1 MARRDIPVAVA
12 RGVAGATTVSATI
25 WAAAKAGITV
35 GATGGIGGVHPG
47 SDPDVSADLLEL
59 ARTPGMLVCS
69 GPKSIIDPVATTEKL
84 EELGVALVGFGVD
97 RLPFFLAREA
107 PVTLEHRVD
116 STADAAAILRSS
128 IALETASTVLLCNP
142 VPASMAMDAAEVADA
157 AREAET
163 QADAAGIARQGTH
176 PVPAGD
182 ARRTHRRPKPGV
194 EPRAPGGERPAGRR
208 GRRGSGAVVTSA
220 EAAHIRRA
228 AWGGIAGPVG
238 FLALSFLMAALRP
251 EIIRAQGWAS
261 WPSSMALG
269 GPPVALV
276 QIGTF
281 LWLTLCY
288 SVFAL
293 GALRPL
299 FGWTAAAIGYLVI
312 AVGDGLLAFPTDG
325 PGTGTSWHGTLH
337 LAGVIVVTVATLVA
351 VAGVTIATRDRPWWK
366 PWRTVAWIP
375 FAATLIGMAAGFD
388 HGWAKVTYVVGI
400 TAPGAV
406 AGWLAHREP
415 ARHVEPAAV

>member
-1 MARRDIPVAVA
+1 MAASFVVAPEIHAAQREGRGVVALETSVIGQGLPVPRNRECIERMSGAVRSAGAEPAWIGVVRGAVVVGLGADDLQRFAEPGTATKVARRDIPVAVA

-128 IALETASTVLLCNP
+128 LALETASTVLLCNP

-163 QADAAGIARQGTH
+163 QADAAGIDGKARTPFLLATLAELTGGRSLESNLALLEANARL
-176 PVPAGD
+176 AGE
-182 ARRTHRRPKPGV
+182 V
-194 EPRAPGGERPAGRR
+194 
-208 GRRGSGAVVTSA
+208 AV
-220 EAAHIRRA
+220 EAAR
-228 AWGGIAGPVG
+228 
-238 FLALSFLMAALRP
+238 S
-251 EIIRAQGWAS
+251 
-261 WPSSMALG
+261 
-269 GPPVALV
+269 
-276 QIGTF
+276 
-281 LWLTLCY
+281 
-288 SVFAL
+288 
-293 GALRPL
+293 
-299 FGWTAAAIGYLVI
+299 
-312 AVGDGLLAFPTDG
+312 
-325 PGTGTSWHGTLH
+325 
-337 LAGVIVVTVATLVA
+337 
-351 VAGVTIATRDRPWWK
+351 
-366 PWRTVAWIP
+366 
-375 FAATLIGMAAGFD
+375 
-388 HGWAKVTYVVGI
+388 
-400 TAPGAV
+400 
-406 AGWLAHREP
+406 
-415 ARHVEPAAV
+415 

>member
-1 MARRDIPVAVA
+1 MAASFVVAPEIHAAQREGRGVVALETSVIGQGLPVPRNRECIERMSEAVRSAGAEPAWIGVVDGAVVIGLGAEDLQRFAEPGTATKVARRDIPVAVA

-142 VPASMAMDAAEVADA
+142 VPASMAMDSAEVADA

-163 QADAAGIARQGTH
+163 QADAAGIDGKARTPFLLATLAELTGGRSLESNLALLEANARL
-176 PVPAGD
+176 AGE
-182 ARRTHRRPKPGV
+182 V
-194 EPRAPGGERPAGRR
+194 
-208 GRRGSGAVVTSA
+208 AV
-220 EAAHIRRA
+220 EAAR
-228 AWGGIAGPVG
+228 
-238 FLALSFLMAALRP
+238 S
-251 EIIRAQGWAS
+251 
-261 WPSSMALG
+261 
-269 GPPVALV
+269 
-276 QIGTF
+276 
-281 LWLTLCY
+281 
-288 SVFAL
+288 
-293 GALRPL
+293 
-299 FGWTAAAIGYLVI
+299 
-312 AVGDGLLAFPTDG
+312 
-325 PGTGTSWHGTLH
+325 
-337 LAGVIVVTVATLVA
+337 
-351 VAGVTIATRDRPWWK
+351 
-366 PWRTVAWIP
+366 
-375 FAATLIGMAAGFD
+375 
-388 HGWAKVTYVVGI
+388 
-400 TAPGAV
+400 
-406 AGWLAHREP
+406 
-415 ARHVEPAAV
+415 

>member
-1 MARRDIPVAVA
+1 MAASFVVAPEIHAAQREGRGVVALETSVIGQGLPVPRNRECIERMSGAVRSTGAEPAWIGVVGGAVVVGLGAEDLQRFAEPGTATKVARRDIPVAVA

-128 IALETASTVLLCNP
+128 TALETASTVLLCNP

-163 QADAAGIARQGTH
+163 QADAAGIDGKARTPFLLATLAELTGGRSLESNLALLEANARL
-176 PVPAGD
+176 AGE
-182 ARRTHRRPKPGV
+182 V
-194 EPRAPGGERPAGRR
+194 
-208 GRRGSGAVVTSA
+208 AV
-220 EAAHIRRA
+220 EAAR
-228 AWGGIAGPVG
+228 
-238 FLALSFLMAALRP
+238 S
-251 EIIRAQGWAS
+251 
-261 WPSSMALG
+261 
-269 GPPVALV
+269 
-276 QIGTF
+276 
-281 LWLTLCY
+281 
-288 SVFAL
+288 
-293 GALRPL
+293 
-299 FGWTAAAIGYLVI
+299 
-312 AVGDGLLAFPTDG
+312 
-325 PGTGTSWHGTLH
+325 
-337 LAGVIVVTVATLVA
+337 
-351 VAGVTIATRDRPWWK
+351 
-366 PWRTVAWIP
+366 
-375 FAATLIGMAAGFD
+375 
-388 HGWAKVTYVVGI
+388 
-400 TAPGAV
+400 
-406 AGWLAHREP
+406 
-415 ARHVEPAAV
+415 